1 MKIIICESIFDNL
14 KNNINGLC
22 RDFFVGSR
30 RGFLQLHVLPDG
42 NEDYYAIVLLPDGNY
57 GFIPKTAYKGI
68 KKVEVKYHNGTT
80 RMENRPN
87 VDENDVIAIDD
98 ANAEQLNMLKKI
110 IVSDVAGFNSKLKY
124 TNT

>member
-1 MKIIICESIFDNL
+1 
-14 KNNINGLC
+14 
-22 RDFFVGSR
+22 
-30 RGFLQLHVLPDG
+30 
-42 NEDYYAIVLLPDGNY
+42 
-57 GFIPKTAYKGI
+57 
-68 KKVEVKYHNGTT
+68 
-80 RMENRPN
+80 MENRPD